1 MGFKYLNKGED
12 IFDGDDGEDVYA
24 NEAQLTA
31 RLEYFEEQIAQMNE
45 STPAEERIKA
55 LLEIGRIQ
63 VERYKGADAWE
74 KAWTAFMLAQDDEL
88 WELAVEA
95 CDVMFLS
102 EGPDALVALGHA
114 LWLGITFPID
124 PEITVAMLQHLV
136 EESPEEA
143 DTRAVAATVAHYVTS
158 MRCGPDDD
166 LTFFTSQMLASVADK
181 HSHVTDQTTFDMW
194 HRTLQLD
201 KPEVFLP
208 KLSGAVDQLVED
220 KWWIDR
226 DAIRAKLE
234 AENPNDNED

>member
-24 NEAQLTA
+24 NEEQLQA
-31 RLEYFEEQIAQMNE
+31 RLKYFEGELAGLKK
-45 STPAEERIKA
+45 SAAADDKIKI

-74 KAWTAFMLAQDDEL
+74 KGFAAFNLAQENEL
-88 WELAVEA
+88 WELCVEA

-114 LWLGITFPID
+114 LWLGVTFPID
-124 PEITVAMLQHLV
+124 PEITVAMLQHLL

-143 DTRAVAATVAHYVTS
+143 DTRAVAAAAAHYITS
-158 MRCGPDDD
+158 MRCGKDDD
-166 LTFFTSQMLASVADK
+166 LTFFTAQMLASVADK
-181 HSHVTDQTTFDMW
+181 HSQIGDQSSFDLW

-201 KPEVFLP
+201 KPEVFLK
-208 KLSGAVDQLVED
+208 KLSGAIDQLVD
-220 KWWIDR
+220 GKWWIER
-226 DAIRAKLE
+226 DKITDKLDD
-234 AENPNDNED
+234 EN